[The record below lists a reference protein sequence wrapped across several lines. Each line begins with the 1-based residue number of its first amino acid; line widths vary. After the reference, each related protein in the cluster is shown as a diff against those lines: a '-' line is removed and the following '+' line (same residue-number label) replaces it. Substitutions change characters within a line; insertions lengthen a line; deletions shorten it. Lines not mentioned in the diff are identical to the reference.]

1 MIKQKLIGLFLILVS
16 FALKVDGQTLVI
28 KSNDGTENN
37 KTLSSL
43 KKFSFENN
51 NLLLSYTDGS
61 TESFSIPAINK
72 LYFESVPVGNYSILS
87 NSDNAGISVHP
98 NPARNVLYIKNNS
111 DQHSTLLIYRIDGVL
126 MNISQISSDN
136 NLVDV
141 SKLNSGLYLLKLNN
155 QTIKFIKQ

>member
-1 MIKQKLIGLFLILVS
+1 MIKLKLIGLFLILVS

-28 KSNDGTENN
+28 KSIDGTENN

-51 NLLLSYTDGS
+51 NLLLRYTDGS

-72 LYFESVPVGNYSILS
+72 LYFESVPVGNNLILS
-87 NSDNAGISVHP
+87 NSDNTGVSVYP
-98 NPARNVLYIKNNS
+98 NPAKNVLYLKNIS
-111 DQHSTLLIYRIDGVL
+111 DQNSTLLIYRIDGVL
-126 MNISQISSDN
+126 MNRIQISSDN
-136 NLVDV
+136 NNVDV
-141 SKLNSGLYLLKLNN
+141 SKLKSGLYLLKLNK